1 MAGPPEPR
9 DQSLLRSVGSV
20 RACVCVCARARACV
34 CRELLTSRS
43 NDPADRIVV
52 GPGNGGACVGVE
64 KQPSG
69 IGIAAAVVPGPVS
82 CGGASVAE
90 PHPRGC
96 DLALV
101 LRHDVRKPR
110 RLAVGASP
118 PHVFS
123 CKVRGTV
130 VTGLWGEGGGQHVHA
145 SMLPPTGQGEWRL
158 RTVVM
163 PGDAV
168 DRLQVGSRWEG
179 LVALVE
185 GVVKG

>member
-1 MAGPPEPR
+1 MG
-9 DQSLLRSVGSV
+9 
-20 RACVCVCARARACV
+20 
-34 CRELLTSRS
+34 CRELLTSS
-43 NDPADRIVV
+43 NDQADRIAA
-52 GPGNGGACVGVE
+52 GPGDGGACVGVE
-64 KQPSG
+64 YQLVIVID
-69 IGIAAAVVPGPVS
+69 IGIAAAVVTPAMVE
-82 CGGASVAE
+82 CVGGSVAE

-101 LRHDVRKPR
+101 LRRDVRKPR
-110 RLAVGASP
+110 RFAVGVWP

-158 RTVVM
+158 RTVVV